1 MLINVSQLL
10 QEPVGAGREYEID
23 EAADIA
29 GDGEKSTL
37 RGSCRLMRLQ
47 RSVLVT
53 CALNTGVGLTCGR
66 CLGQFRHPL
75 EIKFTEE
82 FVPTVDVT
90 SGVPLP
96 PPEEATAFTIDEHH
110 TIDLTEA
117 VRQYALMA
125 IPMKA
130 LCRAD
135 CAGLCQS
142 CGKNLNQGPCDCPA
156 PEIDP
161 RWSELTKLL
170 KPAPKY

>member
-1 MLINVSQLL
+1 MQINVSQLL
-10 QEPVGAGREYEID
+10 QEPIGSTREHKFDD
-23 EAADIA
+23 EADIL
-29 GDGEKSTL
+29 GDGKKHKVQ
-37 RGSCRLMRLQ
+37 GDCRLLRIQ
-47 RSVLVT
+47 RGILVT
-53 CALNTGVGLTCGR
+53 CSLDTEVELTCDR
-66 CLGQFRHPL
+66 CLNRFRHPL
-75 EIKFTEE
+75 KIGFEEE
-82 FVPTVDVT
+82 FLPTIDVT

-170 KPAPKY
+170 